1 MHLPSSDADTRPIW
15 VLEVGGSHVTAA
27 GVLLDDR
34 QVIQRQRHP
43 LDPTLSA
50 DGIVDALA
58 GAAKLLDPQ
67 AGDRWAIAMP
77 GPFDYRTGVS
87 LHEGVGKFDSLHGL
101 DLRAALALAIPTTP
115 DAFTFVNDADAFLL
129 GEWVDGAAKGASRC
143 VAITLGTGIG
153 SAWLADGSVVTTGPT
168 VPPDGEVHFCTIDG
182 VELEDVVSDR
192 ALIRA
197 YREATGV
204 DVDGMRG
211 LAARARE
218 LDAAAQTVIDTAF
231 GALGLLLTEWLT
243 RFDAEVVV
251 FGGSM
256 TGAWDLIE
264 PALALNLPARPVSDT
279 EHAALIGAAWA
290 AAHPDAAAY

>member
-1 MHLPSSDADTRPIW
+1 MHAPEADSRPVW
-15 VLEVGGSHVTAA
+15 VLEIGGSHVTAA

-34 QVIQRQRHP
+34 QVIQRRRHP
-43 LDPTLSA
+43 LDPALDA

-58 GAAKLLDPQ
+58 GAAKLLDADP
-67 AGDRWAIAMP
+67 GDRWAIAMP

-87 LHEGVGKFDSLHGL
+87 RHEGVGKFDSLHGV
-101 DLRAALALAIPTTP
+101 DLRAALAAAIPADP
-115 DAFTFVNDADAFLL
+115 AAFTFVNDADAFLL
-129 GEWVDGAAKGASRC
+129 GEWVDGAAKGAGRC

-153 SAWLADGSVVTTGPT
+153 SAWLADGSVVTTGPD
-168 VPPDGEVHFCTIDG
+168 VPPEGEVHFCTIDG

-231 GALGLLLTEWLT
+231 GALGRLLTQWLT
-243 RFDAEVVV
+243 RFGAEVVV

-264 PALALNLPARPVSDT
+264 PALALRLPARPVSDT
-279 EHAALIGAAWA
+279 EHAALVGAAWA
-290 AAHPDAAAY
+290 AAHPAAAAY

>member
-1 MHLPSSDADTRPIW
+1 MHAPEADSRPVW
-15 VLEVGGSHVTAA
+15 VLEIGGSHVTAA

-34 QVIQRQRHP
+34 QVIQRRRHP
-43 LDPTLSA
+43 LDPTLDA
-50 DGIVDALA
+50 DGIVGALA
-58 GAAKLLDPQ
+58 GAARLLDARP
-67 AGDRWAIAMP
+67 GDRWAIAMP

-87 LHEGVGKFDSLHGL
+87 RHEGVGKFDSLHGV
-101 DLRAALALAIPTTP
+101 DLRAALAAAIPADP
-115 DAFTFVNDADAFLL
+115 AAFTFVNDADAFLL
-129 GEWVDGAAKGASRC
+129 GEWVDGAAKGAARC

-153 SAWLADGSVVTTGPT
+153 SAWLADGSVVTTGPD
-168 VPPDGEVHFCTIDG
+168 VPPEGEVHFCTIDG

-243 RFDAEVVV
+243 RFGADVVV

-264 PALALNLPARPVSDT
+264 PALALRLPARPVSDT
-279 EHAALIGAAWA
+279 EHAALVGAAWA
-290 AAHPDAAAY
+290 AAHPAAAVY

>member
-1 MHLPSSDADTRPIW
+1 VHAPEADSRPVW
-15 VLEVGGSHVTAA
+15 VLEIGGSHVTAA

-34 QVIQRQRHP
+34 KVTQRQRHP
-43 LDPTLSA
+43 LDPGLSA

-58 GAAKLLDPQ
+58 GAAKLLDPHP
-67 AGDRWAIAMP
+67 GDRWAVAMP

-87 LHEGVGKFDSLHGL
+87 LHAGVGKFDSLRGV
-101 DLRAALALAIPTTP
+101 DLRAALAHAIPAAP

-129 GEWVDGAAKGASRC
+129 GEWVDGAAKGAPRC

-153 SAWLADGSVVTTGPT
+153 SAWLADGSVVTTGPD
-168 VPPDGEVHFCTIDG
+168 VPPDGELHFCTIDG

-197 YREATGV
+197 YRSLTGV
-204 DVDGMRG
+204 EVDGMRG
-211 LAARARE
+211 LAVRARE

-231 GALGLLLTEWLT
+231 GALGLLLTDWLT
-243 RFDAEVVV
+243 RFKAEVVV

-279 EHAALIGAAWA
+279 EHAALLGAAWA
-290 AAHPDAAAY
+290 AAHPTAAVY